1 MYDLTLVKQENYKY
15 FNMIGSDQMY
25 TIYFLLG
32 MRILTVVF
40 MICWYSIAAG
50 YMIFHVLSY
59 NLWNI
64 NKFYESLW
72 L

>member
-32 MRILTVVF
+32 VRILTVVF
-40 MICWYSIAAG
+40 MMCWYSIAAG
-50 YMIFHVLSY
+50 YMIFI
-59 NLWNI
+59 LWNI